1 MKSTRFLIIA
11 AIVILAAGCA
21 SKGSSEFT
29 TVKVKEVEQV
39 AQYTYLLVKGDG
51 KEFWVA
57 VPTMN
62 ASPGETY
69 HYQGGMMMQDFESKE
84 LGKTFDEVLFVEA
97 LFKGDGSSIETSQ
110 DMHEGH
116 DHGMPQEQATTSG
129 GKAAVEKTDVTI
141 ERVEGTVSIAD
152 LYGNPGAYEGKVIQV
167 QGKVA
172 KFSPAIMS
180 RNWIH
185 IQDGT
190 EHEGKYDLTVTSP
203 DNFQVDDVVIV
214 EGVVALNIDFGYGY
228 SYDILLEEAKAV
240 K

>member
-1 MKSTRFLIIA
+1 MKNTRFLIFA

-110 DMHEGH
+110 DVQP
-116 DHGMPQEQATTSG
+116 DQAMTSG
-129 GKAAVEKTDVTI
+129 GKATVEKTDVSI

-152 LYGNPGAYEGKVIQV
+152 LFANPGAYEGKVIQV

-228 SYDILLEEAKAV
+228 SYEILLEEAKAV

>member
-1 MKSTRFLIIA
+1 MKNTRFLILA

-110 DMHEGH
+110 DVQP
-116 DHGMPQEQATTSG
+116 DQAMTSG
-129 GKAAVEKTDVTI
+129 GKATVEKTDVTI

-152 LYGNPGAYEGKVIQV
+152 LYANPGAYEGKVIQV

-190 EHEGKYDLTVTSP
+190 EHEGNYDLTVTSP

-228 SYDILLEEAKAV
+228 SYEILLEEAKAV